1 VHWIRRS
8 LWLVALLPTA
18 AALAFVVLASPHP
31 EALADRAAG
40 GWSATWW
47 SVDAWLRLGDGECL
61 PGQRALLALV
71 MQVPGLDLRWAAA
84 LGIVLAIVSVMLV
97 ARAVARAV
105 GDGFAVAPLA
115 YLAVSAMCLSPTYG
129 QDWLHVERAGVFVPP
144 LLLVL
149 ALGLLDGRRAAAW
162 RMLGAAVLAALAP
175 TFHPTGALVGA
186 ALWPATYACAQRVDR
201 RGLPWSAVVAAAGL
215 SVAIAQWVVG
225 GWHGAASGLQQ
236 VTGDP
241 LAFAWLLLERL
252 GGCWGDL
259 LTDSRFDERAF
270 GALSLAA
277 LVALPLLPRR
287 EGAGE
292 AARWWTSAAFG
303 ASAVVLTTVW
313 LPADAPGYARIALAY
328 GSFLLPIGL
337 VGVAATRFSLGMWSI
352 ALGAA
357 CVLQLQDWSRGAQ
370 FLRHGYARAAAVAA
384 AAELPPGMDDE
395 VVSSL
400 RAYVDAEV
408 RERLTKAGKVPAAAA
423 DLAVA
428 VTAAAGHALDPDA
441 GLVQGGSP
449 IEVHGFAHVGLLRE
463 PVGTVFAVATV
474 DAATALRGAK
484 VVQNSGGLPVTPWR
498 IAWSE
503 ALPEGAKLVVVG
515 RRSNDGKLV
524 VLGRGTVR
532 DGKWTADAAG
542 S

>member
-1 VHWIRRS
+1 MDWIRRS

-18 AALAFVVLASPHP
+18 AALSFVALASPHP

-40 GWSATWW
+40 GWVTTWW

-61 PGQRALLALV
+61 PGQRALIALV
-71 MQVPGLDLRWAAA
+71 MQVRGLDLRWAAG
-84 LGIVLAIVSVMLV
+84 LGIVVAALLANRL

-105 GDGFAVAPLA
+105 GDGFCVAPLA

-129 QDWLHVERAGVFVPP
+129 QDWLHFERAGVFFAP

-149 ALGLLDGRRAAAW
+149 ALGLLDGRGGAAW

-186 ALWPATYACAQRVDR
+186 ALWPATYACATRASR
-201 RGLPWSAVVAAAGL
+201 RGLPWSAFVAAAGL

-236 VTGDP
+236 VTGQP
-241 LAFAWLLLERL
+241 LAFASLLLERL

-292 AARWWTSAAFG
+292 SARWWTGAAFG
-303 ASAVVLTTVW
+303 ASAVALTTVW

-337 VGVAATRFSLGMWSI
+337 VGVAATRFSVGVWAI

-357 CVLQLQDWSRGAQ
+357 CVLQLQEWSRGTQ

-384 AAELPPGMDDE
+384 AADLPAGMDDE

-400 RAYVDAEV
+400 RAYADAEV
-408 RERLTKAGKVPAAAA
+408 RERLAKAGKVPAAAVDVA
-423 DLAVA
+423 AAVP
-428 VTAAAGHALDPDA
+428 AAAGHALDPEA

-449 IEVHGFAHVGLLRE
+449 IEVHGFAHAGLLRQ
-463 PVGTVFAVATV
+463 PVGAVFAVATI
-474 DAATALRGAK
+474 DGATSVRGAK
-484 VVQNSGGLPVTPWR
+484 VVQNSGGLSVSPWR

-503 ALPEGAKLVVVG
+503 ALPEGAKVVVVG
-515 RRSNDGKLV
+515 RLPDGGRLV
-524 VLGRGTVR
+524 VLGRGTLR